1 MYKLYRHT
9 WREQVV
15 NLAMRGYG
23 YEAFQESAKKV
34 IPEEYAS
41 TVIPQLPIIY
51 TEIQCEQGMLGLKEE
66 VDK

>member
-9 WREQVV
+9 WREKLVQ
-15 NLAMRGYG
+15 LAMGGYG
-23 YEAFQESAKKV
+23 YEEFQRNAKEV
-34 IPEEYAS
+34 IPEEYAN

-66 VDK
+66 VET